1 MARKPTLLDLL
12 DKYEPP
18 LAKAFIA
25 AIQEITSKVQIGRFA
40 EALER
45 GDINRAIEALY
56 LDRAAFE
63 RFEETIREA
72 YLEGGRVTV
81 DDLPVIKQPDGSRF
95 VIRFNA
101 RNLRAEQWLRE
112 HSSELV
118 TRVIAEQRDSIR
130 SHLQTG
136 LQDSRNPRSV
146 ALDIVGRINKAT
158 GRREGGVV
166 GLSAPQERAVTNA
179 RQELSQGDYGA
190 YLQRTKRDKR
200 FDRLI
205 ARAEREE
212 RQLTQA
218 EIGKIINRYS
228 DRLLKLRGDTI
239 GRTEALASLHAA
251 QYEALMQL
259 VDTGKVTANQV
270 RRVWDSAGDLRVRR
284 DHAIADGQSV
294 GLFEDFKVGG
304 RSMRFPGDPRGGPDQ
319 VINCRC
325 VARTRIDFLAN
336 VR

>member
-25 AIQEITSKVQIGRFA
+25 AIQEITSKVQIGRVA

-146 ALDIVGRINKAT
+146 GFSTPSASPDSNT
-158 GRREGGVV
+158 S
-166 GLSAPQERAVTNA
+166 GLSSISSPQMSRFITEKGKRVPSRTS
-179 RQELSQGDYGA
+179 LSA
-190 YLQRTKRDKR
+190 KRDGM
-200 FDRLI
+200 RLP
-205 ARAEREE
+205 RAWPFRSAAAT
-212 RQLTQA
+212 RMV
-218 EIGKIINRYS
+218 
-228 DRLLKLRGDTI
+228 
-239 GRTEALASLHAA
+239 RTF
-251 QYEALMQL
+251 
-259 VDTGKVTANQV
+259 G
-270 RRVWDSAGDLRVRR
+270 
-284 DHAIADGQSV
+284 
-294 GLFEDFKVGG
+294 
-304 RSMRFPGDPRGGPDQ
+304 
-319 VINCRC
+319 
-325 VARTRIDFLAN
+325 
-336 VR
+336 